1 MKDDSNKK
9 IKQMGLGELSKR
21 LAIPK
26 EQKVTLPVANADRI
40 RELGDLMSENPQQE
54 YERYLAFKQ
63 TYDRHF
69 ENSSMEDEIRS
80 SKVSPNSKLVDGRL
94 VKAIKPKEQTEEDK
108 AKIAAYAKSLYAPK
122 PKKAKAPKRLPSID
136 TFKKAFAAALMEQ
149 FNKPIVWHNY
159 IVNACK
165 VVTEWCFSIEK
176 GEVMYRGLLLLGAC
190 GTGKTNITKALKA
203 TCDYFVTHKNYNW
216 EFTFSI
222 GSMKDIA
229 QEAKAGLNVVEKYR
243 MGVWCFDDVGF
254 EPTAKS
260 YGNEVDAFE
269 DILDRIYR
277 IENRPI
283 IVSTNLIPER
293 GENGL
298 IIGGSIEERYG
309 TRVADRAN
317 ELFLTA
323 YLGQKSYRGK

>member
-1 MKDDSNKK
+1 MKEDNNKK
-9 IKQMGLGELSKR
+9 IKNMGLGELSKR

-26 EQKVTLPVANADRI
+26 NSPPVANNLPNRI
-40 RELGDLMSENPQQE
+40 KEMGDLLSENPDEDYKKYLIWKKNYDQQ
-54 YERYLAFKQ
+54 FG
-63 TYDRHF
+63 
-69 ENSSMEDEIRS
+69 NSSIEEELRNAN
-80 SKVSPNSKLVDGRL
+80 VSRQSPTVGSGI

-108 AKIAAYAKSLYAPK
+108 QKVRDYAKSLYAPK
-122 PKKAKAPKRLPSID
+122 PKKAKAPKRLPSTD
-136 TFKKAFAAALMEQ
+136 TFKKAFAAALMQQ

-165 VVTEWCFSIEK
+165 VATEWCFSIEK

-203 TCDYFVTHKNYNW
+203 TCDYFVTHKDYDW

-229 QEAKAGLNVVEKYR
+229 QEAKDGNDIVNKYR

>member
-1 MKDDSNKK
+1 MKEDNNKK
-9 IKQMGLGELSKR
+9 IKNMGLGELSKR

-26 EQKVTLPVANADRI
+26 NSPPVANNLPNRI
-40 RELGDLMSENPQQE
+40 KEMGDLLSENPDEDYKKYLIWKKNYDQQ
-54 YERYLAFKQ
+54 FG
-63 TYDRHF
+63 
-69 ENSSMEDEIRS
+69 NSSIEEELRNAN
-80 SKVSPNSKLVDGRL
+80 VSRQSPTVGSGI
-94 VKAIKPKEQTEEDK
+94 VKAIKPKQQTEEDK

-122 PKKAKAPKRLPSID
+122 PKKAKAPKRLPSQ
-136 TFKKAFAAALMEQ
+136 TVFKKAFAAALQ
-149 FNKPIVWHNY
+149 DVFTKDIVWHEY
-159 IVNACK
+159 LVNACK

-176 GEVMYRGLLLLGAC
+176 GDIMYRGLLLLGAC
-190 GTGKTNITKALKA
+190 GTGKTNITKALKKA
-203 TCDYFVTHKNYNW
+203 CDYFANHKDYDW
-216 EFTFSI
+216 SFTFNIAST
-222 GSMKDIA
+222 KDIA
-229 QEAKAGLNVVEKYR
+229 QEAKDGNDVVNKYR
-243 MGVWCFDDVGF
+243 MEVWCFDDVGF